1 MKIGHIEVER
11 TLEQVG
17 EQIAQERNLSA
28 TLRTALERLL
38 TLVTLLLNRL
48 ELNSRNSRNSSK
60 PPSTDPNRT
69 RKTRRN
75 SANNKPGAQT
85 GHTGN
90 HLELVDDPDQ
100 IESLKVD
107 RATLPTDGT
116 FHCIGVERRQ
126 VFDIR
131 ISRVVT
137 EYQAEIPEDERGRR
151 VVAPFPA
158 SVTVKTQDAS
168 GVKIHS
174 VYMSNF
180 QLLPYKR
187 IEEHFAD
194 QFAIPLSAG
203 SIYNFNQDAYERLG
217 PFEDWVKRQLAKA
230 LLLHADETGINIG
243 GRRNWLHAVCNSTLT
258 LLMPHRKRGGEA
270 IAAMGVLPQFT
281 GTLVHDHWKP
291 YYQLLCRHALC
302 NAHHLRELQWTW
314 EQDQQQWAQQT
325 QALLLEI
332 NTAVEAAGGVLNT
345 SQADAFRTRY
355 RQLLNEAAIA
365 CPPPDE
371 SQRKKGQRGRLK
383 RSKSRNLLERLIQF
397 EDDVLRFMVEPDV
410 PFTNNQGER
419 DLRMSKVQQKISGCF
434 RSELGAKIFSR
445 IRSYLSTCMKHG
457 VSSEEAL
464 RLLFEGRWP
473 ASMGMS
479 PQ

>member
-1 MKIGHIEVER
+1 MKIENLEVEQTLEKVKKHIEE
-11 TLEQVG
+11 EK
-17 EQIAQERNLSA
+17 NLSPA
-28 TLRTALERLL
+28 LRASLELLL

-48 ELNSRNSRNSSK
+48 GLNSHNSSK
-60 PPSTDPNRT
+60 PPSSDPNR
-69 RKTRRN
+69 KKKRN
-75 SANNKPGAQT
+75 NGNNNPGAQK

-90 HLELVDDPDQ
+90 HLELVDDPDHV
-100 IESLKVD
+100 ESLKVD

-116 FHCIGVERRQ
+116 FRCIGLERRQ
-126 VFDIR
+126 VFDIQ

-137 EYQAEIPEDERGRR
+137 EYQAEILEDERGRR
-151 VVAPFPA
+151 VVAPFPEH
-158 SVTVKTQDAS
+158 VKVKTQYAS

-194 QFAIPLSAG
+194 QFDIPLSAG
-203 SIYNFNQDAYERLG
+203 SIYNFNKEVYERLA
-217 PFEDWVKRQLAKA
+217 PFEDWVKRELSKA

-243 GRRNWLHAVCNSTLT
+243 GKRKWLHVVCSATLT
-258 LLMPHRKRGGEA
+258 LLMPHDKRGGEA
-270 IAAMGVLPQFT
+270 MAAMGVLPEYT

-291 YYQLLCRHALC
+291 YYQLPCYHALC
-302 NAHHLRELQWTW
+302 NAHHLRELERAW
-314 EQDQQQWAQQT
+314 EQDQQQWAKQM

-332 NTAVEAAGGVLNT
+332 NKAVDAAGSMLNT
-345 SQADAFRTRY
+345 PEAEAFRERY
-355 RQLLNEAAIA
+355 RQLLKEAETE

-397 EDDVLRFMVEPDV
+397 EEDVLRFMVELDV

-434 RSELGAKIFSR
+434 RSELGAKIFAR
-445 IRSYLSTCMKHG
+445 IRSYLSTCQKNG

-464 RLLFEGRWP
+464 RLLYEGRWP
-473 ASMGMS
+473 EFMGIA
-479 PQ
+479 PE

>member
-1 MKIGHIEVER
+1 MKIENLEVEQ
-11 TLEQVG
+11 TLEKVKK
-17 EQIAQERNLSA
+17 QIEEEKNLSPA
-28 TLRTALERLL
+28 LRASLELL
-38 TLVTLLLNRL
+38 LSLVRLLLNRL
-48 ELNSRNSRNSSK
+48 GLNSRNSSK
-60 PPSTDPNRT
+60 PPSSDPNR
-69 RKTRRN
+69 KKKRN
-75 SANNKPGAQT
+75 NGNNNPGAQK

-90 HLELVDDPDQ
+90 HLELVDDPDHV
-100 IESLKVD
+100 ESLKVD

-116 FHCIGVERRQ
+116 FQCIGYERRQ
-126 VFDIR
+126 VFDIQ

-137 EYQAEIPEDERGRR
+137 EYQAEILEDERGRR
-151 VVAPFPA
+151 VVASFPEH
-158 SVTVKTQDAS
+158 VKVKTQYAS

-174 VYMSNF
+174 VYMSIF

-194 QFAIPLSAG
+194 QFDIPLSAG
-203 SIYNFNQDAYERLG
+203 SIYNFNQEVYERLA
-217 PFEDWVKRQLAKA
+217 PFEDWVKRELSQA

-243 GRRNWLHAVCNSTLT
+243 GKRKWLHVVCSATLT
-258 LLMPHRKRGGEA
+258 LLMPHDKRGGEA
-270 IAAMGVLPQFT
+270 MAAMGVLPEYT

-291 YYQLLCRHALC
+291 YYQLLCYHALC
-302 NAHHLRELQWTW
+302 NAHHLRELERAW
-314 EQDQQQWAQQT
+314 EQDQQQWAKQT
-325 QALLLEI
+325 QALLVEM
-332 NTAVEAAGGVLNT
+332 NKAVDAAGGVLNPPE
-345 SQADAFRTRY
+345 AEAFRERY
-355 RQLLNEAAIA
+355 RQLLKEAETE

-397 EDDVLRFMVEPDV
+397 EEDVLRFMVELDV

-445 IRSYLSTCMKHG
+445 IRSYLSTCQKHG

-464 RLLFEGRWP
+464 RLLYEGRWP
-473 ASMGMS
+473 EFIGIA
-479 PQ
+479 PE

>member
-1 MKIGHIEVER
+1 MKLENLEVEQ
-11 TLEQVG
+11 TLEKVKK
-17 EQIAQERNLSA
+17 QIEEENNLSPA
-28 TLRTALERLL
+28 LRASLQLLL

-48 ELNSRNSRNSSK
+48 GLNSRNSSK
-60 PPSTDPNRT
+60 PPSSDPNR
-69 RKTRRN
+69 KKKRN
-75 SANNKPGAQT
+75 NGNNSPGAQK

-90 HLELVDDPDQ
+90 HLELVDDPDHV
-100 IESLKVD
+100 ESLTVD

-116 FHCIGVERRQ
+116 FQCIGYERRQ
-126 VFDIR
+126 VFDIQ

-137 EYQAEIPEDERGRR
+137 EYQAEILEDERGRR
-151 VVAPFPA
+151 VVAPFPDP
-158 SVTVKTQDAS
+158 VKVKTQYAS

-194 QFAIPLSAG
+194 QFDIPLSAG
-203 SIYNFNQDAYERLG
+203 SIYNFNKEVYERLA
-217 PFEDWVKRQLAKA
+217 PFEDWVKRALSKA

-243 GRRNWLHAVCNSTLT
+243 GKRKWLHVVCSATLT
-258 LLMPHRKRGGEA
+258 LLMPHDKRGGEA
-270 IAAMGVLPQFT
+270 MAAMGVLPEYT

-291 YYQLLCRHALC
+291 YYQLPCYHALC
-302 NAHHLRELQWTW
+302 NAHHLRELERAW
-314 EQDQQQWAQQT
+314 EQDQQQWAKQM

-332 NTAVEAAGGVLNT
+332 NKAVDAAGGVLNT
-345 SQADAFRTRY
+345 TEAEAFRERY
-355 RQLLNEAAIA
+355 RQLLKAAQTE

-383 RSKSRNLLERLIQF
+383 RSKSRNLLERLIQY
-397 EDDVLRFMVEPDV
+397 EEDVLRFMVKLDV

-445 IRSYLSTCMKHG
+445 IRSYLSTCQKNG
-457 VSSEEAL
+457 VSSEVAL
-464 RLLFEGRWP
+464 RLLYEGRWP
-473 ASMGMS
+473 EFMGIA
-479 PQ
+479 PE

>member
-1 MKIGHIEVER
+1 MKIENLEVEQ
-11 TLEQVG
+11 TLEKVKK
-17 EQIAQERNLSA
+17 QIEEEKNLSPA
-28 TLRTALERLL
+28 LRASLELL
-38 TLVTLLLNRL
+38 LSLVRLLLNRL
-48 ELNSRNSRNSSK
+48 GLNSRNSSK
-60 PPSTDPNRT
+60 PPSSDPNR
-69 RKTRRN
+69 KKKRN
-75 SANNKPGAQT
+75 NANNNPGAQK

-90 HLELVDDPDQ
+90 HLELVDDPDHV
-100 IESLKVD
+100 ESLKVD

-116 FHCIGVERRQ
+116 FQCIGYERRQ
-126 VFDIR
+126 VFDIQ

-137 EYQAEIPEDERGRR
+137 EYQAEILEDERGRR
-151 VVAPFPA
+151 VLAPFPEH
-158 SVTVKTQDAS
+158 VKVKTQYAS

-174 VYMSNF
+174 VYMSIF

-194 QFAIPLSAG
+194 QFDIPLSAG
-203 SIYNFNQDAYERLG
+203 SIYNFNQEVYERLA
-217 PFEDWVKRQLAKA
+217 PFEDWVKRELSKA

-243 GRRNWLHAVCNSTLT
+243 GKRKWLHVVCSATLT
-258 LLMPHRKRGGEA
+258 LLMPHDKRGGEA
-270 IAAMGVLPQFT
+270 MAAMGVLPEYT

-291 YYQLLCRHALC
+291 YYQLPCYHVLC
-302 NAHHLRELQWTW
+302 NAHHLRELERAW
-314 EQDQQQWAQQT
+314 EQDQQQWAKQM

-332 NTAVEAAGGVLNT
+332 NKAVDAAGGVLNT
-345 SQADAFRTRY
+345 TEAEAFRERY
-355 RQLLNEAAIA
+355 RQRLKAAQTE

-397 EDDVLRFMVEPDV
+397 EEDVLRFMVELEV

-445 IRSYLSTCMKHG
+445 IRSYLSTCQKHG

-464 RLLFEGRWP
+464 RLLYEGRWP
-473 ASMGMS
+473 EFIGIA
-479 PQ
+479 PE

>member
-1 MKIGHIEVER
+1 MKIENLEVEQ
-11 TLEQVG
+11 TLEKVKK
-17 EQIAQERNLSA
+17 QIEEEKNLSP
-28 TLRTALERLL
+28 ALHASLELLL

-48 ELNSRNSRNSSK
+48 GLNSRNSSK
-60 PPSTDPNRT
+60 PPSSDPNR
-69 RKTRRN
+69 KKKRN
-75 SANNKPGAQT
+75 NGNNNPGAQK

-90 HLELVDDPDQ
+90 HLELVDDPDHV
-100 IESLKVD
+100 ESLKVD

-116 FHCIGVERRQ
+116 FQCIGYERRQ
-126 VFDIR
+126 VFDIQ

-137 EYQAEIPEDERGRR
+137 EYQAEILEDERGRR
-151 VVAPFPA
+151 VLAPFPEH
-158 SVTVKTQDAS
+158 VKVKTQYAS

-194 QFAIPLSAG
+194 QFDIPLSAG
-203 SIYNFNQDAYERLG
+203 SIYNFNKEVYERLA
-217 PFEDWVKRQLAKA
+217 PFEDWVKRELSKA

-243 GRRNWLHAVCNSTLT
+243 GKRKWLHVVCSATLT
-258 LLMPHRKRGGEA
+258 LLMPHDKRGGEA
-270 IAAMGVLPQFT
+270 MAAMGVLPEYT

-291 YYQLLCRHALC
+291 YYQLPCYHALC
-302 NAHHLRELQWTW
+302 NAHHLRELERAW
-314 EQDQQQWAQQT
+314 EQDQQQWAKQM

-332 NTAVEAAGGVLNT
+332 NKAVDAAGDVLNT
-345 SQADAFRTRY
+345 TEAEAFRERY
-355 RQLLNEAAIA
+355 RQRLKAAQTE

-397 EDDVLRFMVEPDV
+397 EEDVLRFMVELDV

-445 IRSYLSTCMKHG
+445 IRSYLSTCQKNR

-464 RLLFEGRWP
+464 RLLYEDRWP
-473 ASMGMS
+473 EFMGIA
-479 PQ
+479 PE